1 MCVSFRSNA
10 IYTRSA
16 KSGTIAD
23 STRFLEI
30 PSKIKG
36 LDAATDQP
44 LPEPTSNAVA
54 AARATALFEIA
65 LCSGI
70 PSQFAIAYMF
80 AFAGFTP
87 LTNGEL
93 SFGYIATLLLF
104 DATVL
109 IALIFWLLSRQGE
122 RPRDVFMGRLPV
134 GPEFRLGV
142 GLTVVVFA
150 LAVAVLSAAR
160 VLFPA
165 LHNVKENP
173 LQQLIQT
180 PMQALILAIVAT
192 ISGGLREEIQR
203 AFILHRFEQYL
214 GGGRA
219 RVGALQPGVRL
230 RPQPAGMGCRAGHD
244 DTRRVLGRGLS
255 HAAQHHRAGRESLG
269 LQRCRNIRVSRYCT
283 IVTSA
288 RRRRS
293 AIQAPTSD

>member
-1 MCVSFRSNA
+1 LCFSFRSNA
-10 IYTRSA
+10 IYPLSA
-16 KSGTIAD
+16 KSSPIAD

-30 PSKIKG
+30 PGKIKG

-44 LPEPTSNAVA
+44 LPEPTSNAA
-54 AARATALFEIA
+54 ATARATALFEIA

-80 AFAGFTP
+80 TFAGFTP

-93 SFGYIATLLLF
+93 SFGYIATLLLL

-134 GPEFRLGV
+134 GPEFSLGI

-214 GGGRA
+214 GGGR
-219 RVGALQPGVRL
+219 VGLVLYSLVFGFGHSLQGWD
-230 RPQPAGMGCRAGHD
+230 A
-244 DTRRVLGRGLS
+244 VL
-255 HAAQHHRAGRESLG
+255 ATTILG
-269 LQRCRNIRVSRYCT
+269 AFWGAIYLM
-283 IVTSA
+283 
-288 RRRRS
+288 RRS
-293 AIQAPTSD
+293 IIAPVVSHSGFNAAEIFVFLVTARS